1 MVERARK
8 VSGAAGLSPE
18 QTPLSCHPANLL
30 DRIWSGLGVSAE
42 KPGWAFVP
50 KSHAGHLYGRPDTY
64 EKRGFPL
71 TFVKEKPLGVEHS
84 RIELLTF

>member
-8 VSGAAGLSPE
+8 VSGTAGLSPE
-18 QTPLSCHPANLL
+18 QPPLSRHPANLL
-30 DRIWSGLGVSAE
+30 DRIRSGLGVCTE
-42 KPGWAFVP
+42 KPDGAL
-50 KSHAGHLYGRPDTY
+50 LYGRLATY

-71 TFVKEKPLGVEHS
+71 TVVKEKPLGVEHS